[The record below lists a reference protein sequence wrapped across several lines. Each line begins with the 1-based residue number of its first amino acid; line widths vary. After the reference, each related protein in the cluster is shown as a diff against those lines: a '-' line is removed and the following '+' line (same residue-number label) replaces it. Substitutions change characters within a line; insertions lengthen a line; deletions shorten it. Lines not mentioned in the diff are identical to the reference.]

1 MDTILKRINSYG
13 IVPVISINHADHA
26 IPLAK
31 ALREGGLPVA
41 EITFRTSEGEEAIYR
56 ISKEMP
62 DILVGAGTVL
72 TAEQVDR
79 AAAAGAQF
87 IVSPGFNPE
96 VVRHCQKIGLPV
108 VPGVCTPGEM
118 EQAIAL
124 GLEAVKF
131 FPAEQSGGI
140 SFIKAVSAPYA
151 MLRFIPTGGITAGN
165 LNEYLSFKKVLA
177 CGGSWMVK
185 PELIAQGNFAEITR
199 LTKEAVQTMLG
210 FEFSH
215 IGINCS
221 DSEKAL
227 KTANMISTLFGFP
240 VQEGN
245 SSVFA
250 GGAFECTKGPAYGSN
265 GHIAIKTNDILR
277 AIDYFER
284 RGFSFR
290 QDSRKTDA
298 GGSTKAIYFQDE
310 ICRFAF
316 HLVQK

>member
-1 MDTILKRINSYG
+1 MNTILKQIKSYG
-13 IVPVISINHADHA
+13 IVPVISIYDANHA
-26 IPLAK
+26 IPLAQ

-41 EITFRTSEGEEAIYR
+41 EITFRTSEGEAAISC

-72 TAEQVDR
+72 TTEQVDR
-79 AAAAGAQF
+79 AAAAGAKF

-96 VVRHCQKIGLPV
+96 VVRHCQKIGMPV

-140 SFIKAVSAPYA
+140 SFIKAVSAPYS
-151 MLRFIPTGGITAGN
+151 MLHFIPTGGITAGN
-165 LNEYLSFKKVLA
+165 LNEYLGFKKILA

-185 PELIAQGNFAEITR
+185 PELISQGNFSEITR
-199 LTKEAVQTMLG
+199 LTKEAVQAMLG
-210 FEFSH
+210 FEFGH

-221 DSEKAL
+221 DSDEAL
-227 KTANMISTLFGFP
+227 KTANRICTLFGFP
-240 VQEGN
+240 VKEGT

-250 GGAFECTKGPAYGSN
+250 GTSFECTKGPAYGSN
-265 GHIAIKTNDILR
+265 GHIAIKTNHLSR

-284 RGFSFR
+284 QGFAFR

-298 GGSTKAIYFQDE
+298 DGSTKAIYFSDE
-310 ICRFAF
+310 ICGFAI